1 MEYQKPKKLST
12 FTKPT
17 STIFMRLNQLSI
29 SNTRSKGF
37 FSNPKKGASWFALFW
52 QEKTT
57 FFLSQFS
64 ISIWGVTQLV
74 FIITFLF
81 SQQSFSQEIKTDS
94 VKRPKIGLV
103 LSGGGAKG
111 FAHIGVLKVLEE
123 AGIKIDYIG
132 GTSMGSV
139 IGGLYASGYNASQI
153 DSIFK
158 KTNFDDLIND
168 YIPRSSKNFYGKK
181 NDELYAIVLPFSN
194 FRVGIP
200 EALSKGMYNY
210 NLLSSLTR
218 NVRHVRDFNK
228 LPTPFLC
235 IGTNIETGE
244 EVLLNK
250 GNLVQAMMASAAF
263 PSLFTP
269 VEIDGNLL
277 VDGGVVN
284 NYPIKEVRNLGAD
297 IIIGVDVQDDL
308 MKRKNLKNAT
318 RILVQ
323 ITNLQS
329 IDKMKKKIKNTD
341 VYIKPDIRD
350 YGVISFDKGEEIIRK
365 GEEAAFAVYEKIK
378 TLVNEDNYYKKPKLK
393 IATDTLKIEK
403 INSDPLDNYTREYIR
418 GKLRFKPGSTIT
430 YDDLKTGIN
439 NLNAT
444 QNFSTISYCLQPNGE
459 KDDLDL
465 VLQENPTQTFLK
477 LGLHYDGLY
486 KSAVLLNL
494 THKKTFL
501 KNDVTS
507 LDIILG
513 DNFRYDFNYY
523 VENGF
528 NISFGF
534 RSRLNQFNR
543 NVTTSLSGLIP
554 ENQNLN
560 LINVDF
566 MDLSN
571 QAYFQTIFVQKFLM
585 GGGLEYKYLKI
596 NSPTLSNAENIIDK
610 SNYFSAFA
618 YLKYDSF
625 DDKYYPSSGLYFSTD
640 LQTYLASS
648 DYTNKFKPF
657 SIAKA
662 ELSFV
667 RTIFN
672 KATVKIGADAGF
684 NIGSDSVPF
693 FDFILG
699 GYGYNKINNFNYF
712 YGYDFLSIAG
722 NSFIKTDITLD
733 YEILKKNHIN
743 FSANFANLGDDI
755 FSTVDWVSMPKYTG
769 YALGY
774 GLETIIG
781 PIEIKQ
787 SWSPQMSKSF
797 TWFSIGFMF

>member
-1 MEYQKPKKLST
+1 
-12 FTKPT
+12 
-17 STIFMRLNQLSI
+17 MRLIQLSI
-29 SNTRSKGF
+29 SNTQSKQF
-37 FSNPKKGASWFALFW
+37 FSTSKKGASKVALFL
-52 QEKTT
+52 QEKIS
-57 FFLSQFS
+57 FCHSQFS
-64 ISIWGVTQLV
+64 ISIWGVTAVFLTLLV
-74 FIITFLF
+74 FSSQKTF
-81 SQQSFSQEIKTDS
+81 SQDKKQDS
-94 VKRPKIGLV
+94 IKRPKIGLV

-139 IGGLYASGYNASQI
+139 IGGLYASGYNATQI

-308 MKRKNLKNAT
+308 MNRKNLKNAT

-329 IDKMKKKIKNTD
+329 IDKMKNKIKDTD
-341 VYIKPDIRD
+341 IYIKPDIRD

-378 TLVNEDNYYKKPKLK
+378 SLSSEETFYKKPKLK
-393 IATDTLKIEK
+393 VSSDTLEIKK
-403 INSDPLDNYTREYIR
+403 INSEKLDNYTKEYIN
-418 GKLRFKPGSTIT
+418 GKLRFKPESTIT

-439 NLNAT
+439 NINAT
-444 QNFSTISYCLQPNGE
+444 QNFSTISYCLQPDGNA
-459 KDDLDL
+459 DDLDL
-465 VLQENPTQTFLK
+465 VLKENPTQTFLK

-486 KSAVLLNL
+486 KSGILLNL

-513 DNFRYDFNYY
+513 DNFRYDLNYY

-543 NVTTSLSGLIP
+543 NVTTSIS
-554 ENQNLN
+554 NLTGANPNVN

-566 MDLSN
+566 LDLTN

-585 GGGLEYKYLKI
+585 GGGAEYKYLKI
-596 NSPTLSNAENIIDK
+596 NSPTLSNTENIIDK
-610 SNYFSAFA
+610 SSYLSFFG

-625 DDKYYPSSGLYFSTD
+625 DNKNYPHSGLYFSTD

-648 DYTNKFKPF
+648 DYTKKFKPF

-662 ELSFV
+662 EIAFAKTV
-667 RTIFN
+667 FR
-672 KATVKIGADAGF
+672 KATIKIGADAGF

-733 YEILKKNHIN
+733 YEIFKKNHVN

-755 FSTVDWVSMPKYTG
+755 FTTVDWVSMPKYSG
-769 YALGY
+769 YAVGY

-781 PIEIKQ
+781 PIEVKQ
-787 SWSPQMSKSF
+787 SWSPELSKSF
-797 TWFSIGFMF
+797 TWFSIGFSF

>member
-1 MEYQKPKKLST
+1 
-12 FTKPT
+12 
-17 STIFMRLNQLSI
+17 MRPLQLSI
-29 SNTRSKGF
+29 SKTRSKRF
-37 FSNPKKGASWFALFW
+37 FSTSKKRASKAAFLLK
-52 QEKTT
+52 EKIA
-57 FFLSQFS
+57 FCLSQFS
-64 ISIWGVTQLV
+64 ISIWGLQLA
-74 FIITFLF
+74 FLAIILF
-81 SQQSFSQEIKTDS
+81 NSQQVFSQEQKQDS

-132 GTSMGSV
+132 GTSMGSI

-158 KTNFDDLIND
+158 KTNFDELIND

-269 VEIDGNLL
+269 VEIDGKLL

-308 MKRKNLKNAT
+308 LNRKSLKNAT

-329 IDKMKKKIKNTD
+329 IDKMKKKIKDTD

-378 TLVNEDNYYKKPKLK
+378 TLTDETTFYKKPKLK
-393 IATDTLKIEK
+393 IASDTIQINK
-403 INSDPLDNYTREYIR
+403 INSEKLDNYTREYIR

-430 YDDLKTGIN
+430 YDDLKAGMN
-439 NLNAT
+439 NLDAT
-444 QNFSTISYCLQPNGE
+444 QNFSAISYCLQPSENQ
-459 KDDLDL
+459 DDLDL
-465 VLQENPTQTFLK
+465 VLRENPTQTYLK

-486 KSAVLLNL
+486 KSGILLNL

-513 DNFRYDFNYY
+513 DNFRYDLNYY

-543 NVTTSLSGLIP
+543 NVTNSFSSLITESSGS
-554 ENQNLN
+554 

-566 MDLSN
+566 MDVTN

-596 NSPTLSNAENIIDK
+596 NSPTLSNTQNIIEK
-610 SNYFSAFA
+610 SNYFSVFG
-618 YLKYDSF
+618 YLKYDSLDSKSF
-625 DDKYYPSSGLYFSTD
+625 PHSGIYFSTD
-640 LQTYLASS
+640 VQTYLASS
-648 DYTNKFKPF
+648 DYTKKFKPF
-657 SIAKA
+657 STAKA
-662 ELSFV
+662 EIAFV
-667 RTIFN
+667 DRLFR
-672 KATVKIGADAGF
+672 KATFKIEADAGF

-693 FDFILG
+693 FDYILG

-722 NSFIKTDITLD
+722 NSYIKSALTLD
-733 YEILKKNHIN
+733 YEIFKKNHVNI
-743 FSANFANLGDDI
+743 SANYANLGDDI
-755 FSTVDWVSMPKYTG
+755 FTTVDWISMPKYSG
-769 YALGY
+769 YAVGY

-781 PIEIKQ
+781 PIEIKH
-787 SWSPQMSKSF
+787 SWSPEMTKSF
-797 TWFSIGFMF
+797 TWFSIGFLF

>member
-1 MEYQKPKKLST
+1 M
-12 FTKPT
+12 
-17 STIFMRLNQLSI
+17 
-29 SNTRSKGF
+29 
-37 FSNPKKGASWFALFW
+37 A
-52 QEKTT
+52 
-57 FFLSQFS
+57 
-64 ISIWGVTQLV
+64 
-74 FIITFLF
+74 FLF
-81 SQQSFSQEIKTDS
+81 SQEAFSQEIKKDS

-158 KTNFDDLIND
+158 QTNFDELIND

-194 FRVGIP
+194 FRIGIP

-218 NVRHVRDFNK
+218 NVRHIRDFNK

-284 NYPIKEVRNLGAD
+284 NYPIQEVRNLGAD

-308 MKRKNLKNAT
+308 LKRKNLKNAT

-329 IDKMKKKIKNTD
+329 IEKMKNKRKDTD

-350 YGVISFDKGEEIIRK
+350 FGVISFDRGEEIIRK
-365 GEEAAFAVYEKIK
+365 GEEASFAVYEKLK
-378 TLVNEDNYYKKPKLK
+378 TLTDENNFYKKPKLK
-393 IATDTLKIEK
+393 LASDTLHIQD
-403 INSDPLDNYTREYIR
+403 INTDKLENYTKEYIR

-430 YDDLKTGIN
+430 YDGLKAGIN

-444 QNFSTISYCLQPNGE
+444 QNFSTISYCLQPDGD

-465 VLQENPTQTFLK
+465 VLRENPTQTYLK

-543 NVTTSLSGLIP
+543 NVTTSLSGVLK
-554 ENQNLN
+554 ENPNVN

-566 MDLSN
+566 MDITN

-596 NSPTLSNAENIIDK
+596 NSPTLANEDNIIEK

-618 YLKYDSF
+618 YLKYDSL
-625 DDKYYPSSGLYFSTD
+625 DEKYYPNSGLYFSTD
-640 LQTYLASS
+640 LQTYMASS
-648 DYTNKFKPF
+648 DYTKQFKPF

-662 ELSFV
+662 EISIV
-667 RTIFN
+667 RPLFR
-672 KATVKIGADAGF
+672 KATIKFGTDAGF

-693 FDFILG
+693 FDFIFG

-722 NSFIKTDITLD
+722 NSYIKTDINID
-733 YEILKKNHIN
+733 YEIFKKNHIN
-743 FSANFANLGDDI
+743 VSANFANLGDDI
-755 FSTVDWVSMPKYTG
+755 FSSVDWISMPKYTG
-769 YALGY
+769 YAVGY

-781 PIEIKQ
+781 PIEVKQ
-787 SWSPQMSKSF
+787 SWSPEMSKSF
-797 TWFSIGFMF
+797 TWFSIGFQF

>member
-1 MEYQKPKKLST
+1 
-12 FTKPT
+12 
-17 STIFMRLNQLSI
+17 MRQIQLSI

-37 FSNPKKGASWFALFW
+37 SSVPTIIGSFWSIIVFLTLLFN
-52 QEKTT
+52 
-57 FFLSQFS
+57 SQN
-64 ISIWGVTQLV
+64 
-74 FIITFLF
+74 
-81 SQQSFSQEIKTDS
+81 SFSQEQKQDS

-132 GTSMGSV
+132 GTSMGAV
-139 IGGLYASGYNASQI
+139 IGGLYASGYNGSQI

-158 KTNFDDLIND
+158 QTNFDELIND

-235 IGTNIETGE
+235 IATNIETGE

-250 GNLVQAMMASAAF
+250 GNLVQAMMASSAF

-308 MKRKNLKNAT
+308 LKRKNLKNAT

-329 IDKMKKKIKNTD
+329 IDKMKSKIKDTD
-341 VYIKPDIRD
+341 IYVKPDIRD
-350 YGVISFDKGEEIIRK
+350 FGVISFDKGEEIIRK
-365 GEEAAFAVYEKIK
+365 GEEATFAVYEKIK
-378 TLVNEDNYYKKPKLK
+378 SLVTEDNFYKKPKLK
-393 IATDTLKIEK
+393 VATDTIEIEK
-403 INSDPLDNYTREYIR
+403 INSDKLDNYTKEYIN

-430 YDDLKTGIN
+430 YEDLKTGIN

-444 QNFSTISYCLQPNGE
+444 QNFSTISYCLQPNG
-459 KDDLDL
+459 KQDDLDL
-465 VLQENPTQTFLK
+465 VLKENPTQTYLK

-486 KSAVLLNL
+486 KSGILLNL

-513 DNFRYDFNYY
+513 DNFRYDLNYY

-543 NVTTSLSGLIP
+543 NISDAIS
-554 ENQNLN
+554 ENISSVPSQDPNIN

-566 MDLSN
+566 MDISN

-585 GGGLEYKYLKI
+585 GGGIDYEYLKI
-596 NSPTLSNAENIIDK
+596 KSPTLANIDPVIDK
-610 SNYFSAFA
+610 SDYLSLFG
-618 YLKYDSF
+618 YLKYDSYDSKNF
-625 DDKYYPSSGLYFSTD
+625 PNSGVFFSSDIKS
-640 LQTYLASS
+640 YLTSS
-648 DYTNKFKPF
+648 DYTNTFEPF
-657 SIAKA
+657 TTMKA
-662 ELSFV
+662 EIGFV
-667 RTIFN
+667 KTFFK
-672 KATVKIGADAGF
+672 KATFKFESQAGATIGNKSINFF
-684 NIGSDSVPF
+684 NYV
-693 FDFILG
+693 LG
-699 GYGYNKINNFNYF
+699 GYGYNKINNFDYF

-722 NSFIKTDITLD
+722 NSYIKSGVVLD
-733 YEILKKNHIN
+733 YEILRKNHVN
-743 FSANFANLGDDI
+743 FSANYANLGNDI
-755 FSTVDWVSMPKYTG
+755 FSTVDWIQMPKYSG
-769 YALGY
+769 YAVGY

-781 PIEIKQ
+781 PIEVKY
-787 SWSPQMSKSF
+787 SWSPENPKGY
-797 TWFSIGFMF
+797 TWFSIGFLF

>member
-1 MEYQKPKKLST
+1 
-12 FTKPT
+12 
-17 STIFMRLNQLSI
+17 MRSFQLYI
-29 SNTRSKGF
+29 SKIWF
-37 FSNPKKGASWFALFW
+37 KGASTCA
-52 QEKTT
+52 
-57 FFLSQFS
+57 FS
-64 ISIWGVTQLV
+64 FVLLL
-74 FIITFLF
+74 TFLF
-81 SQQSFSQEIKTDS
+81 SSRSFSQETKKDS
-94 VKRPKIGLV
+94 IKRPKIGLV

-158 KTNFDDLIND
+158 QTNFDELIND

-250 GNLVQAMMASAAF
+250 GNLVQAMMASSAF

-284 NYPIKEVRNLGAD
+284 NYPIQEVRNLGAD

-308 MKRKNLKNAT
+308 LKRKNLKNAT

-329 IDKMKKKIKNTD
+329 IEKMKNKIKDTD
-341 VYIKPDIRD
+341 VYIRPDIRD
-350 YGVISFDKGEEIIRK
+350 FGVISFDRGEEIIRK

-378 TLVNEDNYYKKPKLK
+378 TLSDENHFYKKPKLK
-393 IATDTLKIEK
+393 VETDTLHIQD
-403 INSDPLDNYTREYIR
+403 INTDKLDNYTKEYIR

-430 YDDLKTGIN
+430 YDGLKAGIN

-444 QNFSTISYCLQPNGE
+444 QNFSTISYCLQPDGD

-465 VLQENPTQTFLK
+465 VLRENPTQTYLK

-543 NVTTSLSGLIP
+543 NVTTSLSGVLK
-554 ENQNLN
+554 ENPNVN

-566 MDLSN
+566 MDITN

-596 NSPTLSNAENIIDK
+596 NSPTLTNEDNIIEK
-610 SNYFSAFA
+610 SNYVSAFA
-618 YLKYDSF
+618 YLKYDSL
-625 DDKYYPSSGLYFSTD
+625 DEKYYPSSGLYFSTD
-640 LQTYLASS
+640 LQTYMASS
-648 DYTNKFKPF
+648 DYTRQFKPF

-662 ELSFV
+662 EISVV
-667 RTIFN
+667 RPLFR
-672 KATVKIGADAGF
+672 KATIKFGADAGF

-693 FDFILG
+693 FDFIFG

-722 NSFIKTDITLD
+722 NSYIKTDINID
-733 YEILKKNHIN
+733 YEIFKKNHIN
-743 FSANFANLGDDI
+743 VSANFANLGDDI
-755 FSTVDWVSMPKYTG
+755 FSSVDWVSMPKYTG
-769 YALGY
+769 YAIGY

-781 PIEIKQ
+781 PIEVKQ
-787 SWSPQMSKSF
+787 SWSPEMSKSF
-797 TWFSIGFMF
+797 TWFSIGFQF

>member
-1 MEYQKPKKLST
+1 
-12 FTKPT
+12 
-17 STIFMRLNQLSI
+17 MRSFQLYI
-29 SNTRSKGF
+29 SKNWFKGVSSRA
-37 FSNPKKGASWFALFW
+37 FSFVVL
-52 QEKTT
+52 
-57 FFLSQFS
+57 L
-64 ISIWGVTQLV
+64 L
-74 FIITFLF
+74 FLF
-81 SQQSFSQEIKTDS
+81 SQEAFSQEIKKDS

-158 KTNFDDLIND
+158 KTNFDELIND

-181 NDELYAIVLPFSN
+181 NDELYAVVLPFSN
-194 FRVGIP
+194 FRIGIP

-284 NYPIKEVRNLGAD
+284 NYPIQEVRNLGAD

-308 MKRKNLKNAT
+308 LKRKNLKNAT

-329 IDKMKKKIKNTD
+329 IEKMKSKVKDTD

-350 YGVISFDKGEEIIRK
+350 FGVISFDRGEEIIRK
-365 GEEAAFAVYEKIK
+365 GEEAAFAVYEKLK
-378 TLVNEDNYYKKPKLK
+378 TLTDENNFYKKPKLK
-393 IATDTLKIEK
+393 VETDTLHIQD
-403 INSDPLDNYTREYIR
+403 INTDKLENYTKEYIR

-430 YDDLKTGIN
+430 YDGLKAGIN

-444 QNFSTISYCLQPNGE
+444 QNFSTISYCLQPNGD
-459 KDDLDL
+459 KDNLDL
-465 VLQENPTQTFLK
+465 VLKENPTQTYLK

-543 NVTTSLSGLIP
+543 NVTTSLSGVLKETP
-554 ENQNLN
+554 NVN

-566 MDLSN
+566 MDISN

-596 NSPTLSNAENIIDK
+596 NSPTLANEDNIIEK

-618 YLKYDSF
+618 YLKYDSL
-625 DDKYYPSSGLYFSTD
+625 DEKYYPSSGLYFSTD
-640 LQTYLASS
+640 VQTYMASS
-648 DYTNKFKPF
+648 DYTKQFKPF

-662 ELSFV
+662 EVSIV
-667 RTIFN
+667 RPLFR
-672 KATVKIGADAGF
+672 KATIKFGADAGF

-722 NSFIKTDITLD
+722 NSYIKSDINID
-733 YEILKKNHIN
+733 YEIFKKNHIN
-743 FSANFANLGDDI
+743 VSANFANLGDDI
-755 FSTVDWVSMPKYTG
+755 FSSVDWVSMPKYTG
-769 YALGY
+769 YAIGY

-781 PIEIKQ
+781 PIEVKQ
-787 SWSPQMSKSF
+787 SWSPEMSKSF
-797 TWFSIGFMF
+797 TWFSIGFQF

>member
-1 MEYQKPKKLST
+1 MTLV
-12 FTKPT
+12 
-17 STIFMRLNQLSI
+17 
-29 SNTRSKGF
+29 F
-37 FSNPKKGASWFALFW
+37 FAFLLLTP
-52 QEKTT
+52 EKT
-57 FFLSQFS
+57 
-64 ISIWGVTQLV
+64 
-74 FIITFLF
+74 
-81 SQQSFSQEIKTDS
+81 FSQEIKKDS

-158 KTNFDDLIND
+158 KTNFDELIND

-181 NDELYAIVLPFSN
+181 NDELYAIVLPFSK

-329 IDKMKKKIKNTD
+329 IDKMKSKIKDTD

-378 TLVNEDNYYKKPKLK
+378 SLVNEDNFYKKPKLK
-393 IATDTLKIEK
+393 VVSDTLEIEK
-403 INSDPLDNYTREYIR
+403 INTAQLDNYTKEYIR

-444 QNFSTISYCLQPNGE
+444 QNFSTISYCLEPDGQ

-465 VLQENPTQTFLK
+465 VLKENPTQTFLK

-513 DNFRYDFNYY
+513 DNFRYDLNYY

-543 NVTTSLSGLIP
+543 NVTNSLGGLLS

-566 MDLSN
+566 MDLNN

-596 NSPTLSNAENIIDK
+596 NSPTLSNTENIIDK

-640 LQTYLASS
+640 LQTYMASS

-662 ELSFV
+662 EIALVKTFF
-667 RTIFN
+667 R
-672 KATVKIGADAGF
+672 KATIKIGADAGF

-722 NSFIKTDITLD
+722 NSFIKSDITID

-743 FSANFANLGDDI
+743 ISANFANLGDDI
-755 FSTVDWVSMPKYTG
+755 FSSVDWVSMPKYSG

-787 SWSPQMSKSF
+787 SWSPELSKSF

>member
-1 MEYQKPKKLST
+1 
-12 FTKPT
+12 
-17 STIFMRLNQLSI
+17 MRPLQLSI
-29 SNTRSKGF
+29 SKTRSKRF
-37 FSNPKKGASWFALFW
+37 FSTSKKRASKIAFLLK
-52 QEKTT
+52 EKIA
-57 FFLSQFS
+57 FCLSKSS
-64 ISIWGVTQLV
+64 ISIWGLQLA
-74 FIITFLF
+74 FLAIIFF
-81 SQQSFSQEIKTDS
+81 NSQQAFSQEQKQDS

-132 GTSMGSV
+132 GTSMGSI

-158 KTNFDDLIND
+158 KTNFDELIND

-269 VEIDGNLL
+269 VEIDGKLL

-308 MKRKNLKNAT
+308 LNRKSLKNAT

-329 IDKMKKKIKNTD
+329 IDKMKKKIKDTD

-378 TLVNEDNYYKKPKLK
+378 TLTDETTFYKKPKLK
-393 IATDTLKIEK
+393 IASDTIQINK
-403 INSDPLDNYTREYIR
+403 INSEKLDNYTREYIR

-430 YDDLKTGIN
+430 YDDLKAGMN
-439 NLNAT
+439 NLDAT
-444 QNFSTISYCLQPNGE
+444 QNFSAISYCLQPAEN

-465 VLQENPTQTFLK
+465 VLRENPTQTYLK

-486 KSAVLLNL
+486 KSAILLNL

-513 DNFRYDFNYY
+513 DNFRYDLNYY

-543 NVTTSLSGLIP
+543 NVTNSFSSLITESSGS
-554 ENQNLN
+554 

-566 MDLSN
+566 MDVTN

-596 NSPTLSNAENIIDK
+596 NSPTLSNAQNIIEK
-610 SNYFSAFA
+610 SNYFSVFG
-618 YLKYDSF
+618 YLKYDSLDSKSF
-625 DDKYYPSSGLYFSTD
+625 PHSGVYFSTEV
-640 LQTYLASS
+640 QTYLASS
-648 DYTNKFKPF
+648 DYTKQFKPF
-657 SIAKA
+657 STAKA
-662 ELSFV
+662 EIAFV
-667 RTIFN
+667 DRLFR
-672 KATVKIGADAGF
+672 KATFKIEADAGF

-693 FDFILG
+693 FDYILG

-722 NSFIKTDITLD
+722 NSYIKSALTLD
-733 YEILKKNHIN
+733 YEIFKKNHVNI
-743 FSANFANLGDDI
+743 SANYANLGDDI
-755 FSTVDWVSMPKYTG
+755 FTTVDWISMPKYSG
-769 YALGY
+769 YAVGY

-781 PIEIKQ
+781 PIEIKH
-787 SWSPQMSKSF
+787 SWSPEMTKSF
-797 TWFSIGFMF
+797 TWFSIGFLF

>member
-1 MEYQKPKKLST
+1 M
-12 FTKPT
+12 
-17 STIFMRLNQLSI
+17 
-29 SNTRSKGF
+29 
-37 FSNPKKGASWFALFW
+37 AFW
-52 QEKTT
+52 QEITCLFK
-57 FFLSQFS
+57 FRLSVLKIAFLL
-64 ISIWGVTQLV
+64 LV
-74 FIITFLF
+74 LFAPFQKAF
-81 SQQSFSQEIKTDS
+81 SQDTKKDS
-94 VKRPKIGLV
+94 IKRPKIGLV

-132 GTSMGSV
+132 GTSMGSI
-139 IGGLYASGYNASQI
+139 IGGLYASGYNAAQI

-158 KTNFDDLIND
+158 KTDFDELIND

-235 IGTNIETGE
+235 MGTNIETGE
-244 EVLLNK
+244 EVLLDK

-269 VEIDGNLL
+269 VEIDGKLL

-308 MKRKNLKNAT
+308 LTRKGLKNAT

-329 IDKMKKKIKNTD
+329 IEKMKRKVKNTD
-341 VYIKPDIRD
+341 IYIKPDIRG

-365 GEEAAFAVYEKIK
+365 GEEATFAVYEKIK
-378 TLVNEDNYYKKPKLK
+378 LLADSTNFYKKPKLK
-393 IATDTLKIEK
+393 VSTDTLHINK
-403 INSDPLDNYTREYIR
+403 INSDRLDNYTREYIR

-430 YDDLKTGIN
+430 YDDLKTGMN
-439 NLNAT
+439 NLDAT
-444 QNFSTISYCLQPNGE
+444 QNFSAISYCLQPNVNG
-459 KDDLDL
+459 KDDDLDL
-465 VLQENPTQTFLK
+465 VLQENPTQTYLK

-486 KSAVLLNL
+486 KSGVLLNL

-507 LDIILG
+507 VDIILG

-534 RSRLNQFNR
+534 RSKLSKFNR
-543 NVTTSLSGLIP
+543 NITTSFSDLSPINPIG
-554 ENQNLN
+554 N

-566 MDLSN
+566 LDLTN

-585 GGGLEYKYLKI
+585 GGGVEYKHLKI
-596 NSPTLSNAENIIDK
+596 NSPTLNNEDNLLEK
-610 SNYFSAFA
+610 SNYFSLFG
-618 YLKYDSF
+618 YLKYDSM
-625 DDKYYPSSGLYFSTD
+625 DDKYFPSSGLYFSSEV
-640 LQTYLASS
+640 QTYLASS
-648 DYTNKFKPF
+648 DYTKSFKPF
-657 SIAKA
+657 STAKA
-662 ELSFV
+662 EVAFASTLFS
-667 RTIFN
+667 
-672 KATVKIGADAGF
+672 KATIKLESEAGF

-693 FDFILG
+693 FDYILG

-722 NSFIKTDITLD
+722 NSYIKTGLTLD
-733 YEILKKNHIN
+733 YEILRKNHIN
-743 FSANFANLGDDI
+743 FSANYANLGDDI
-755 FSTVDWVSMPKYTG
+755 FSTVDWISMPKYSG
-769 YALGY
+769 YAVGY

-781 PIEIKQ
+781 PIEIKH
-787 SWSPQMSKSF
+787 SWSPETSKNY
-797 TWFSIGFMF
+797 TWFSVGFLF

>member
-1 MEYQKPKKLST
+1 
-12 FTKPT
+12 
-17 STIFMRLNQLSI
+17 MRPLQLSI
-29 SNTRSKGF
+29 SKTRSKRF
-37 FSNPKKGASWFALFW
+37 FSTSKKRASKVAFLLK
-52 QEKTT
+52 EKTA
-57 FFLSQFS
+57 FCLSQLS
-64 ISIWGVTQLV
+64 IPIWGLQLA
-74 FIITFLF
+74 FLAIILF
-81 SQQSFSQEIKTDS
+81 NSQQVFSQEQKQDS

-132 GTSMGSV
+132 GTSMGSI

-158 KTNFDDLIND
+158 KTNFDELIND

-269 VEIDGNLL
+269 VEIDGKLL

-308 MKRKNLKNAT
+308 LNRKSLKNAT

-329 IDKMKKKIKNTD
+329 IDKMKKKIKDTD

-378 TLVNEDNYYKKPKLK
+378 TLTDETTFYKKPKLK
-393 IATDTLKIEK
+393 IASDTIQINK
-403 INSDPLDNYTREYIR
+403 INSEKLDNYTREYIR

-430 YDDLKTGIN
+430 YDDLKAGMN
-439 NLNAT
+439 NLDAT
-444 QNFSTISYCLQPNGE
+444 QNFSAISYCLQPAEN

-465 VLQENPTQTFLK
+465 VLRENPTQTYLK

-486 KSAVLLNL
+486 KSAILLNL

-513 DNFRYDFNYY
+513 DNFRYDLNYY

-543 NVTTSLSGLIP
+543 NVTNSFSSLITESSGS
-554 ENQNLN
+554 

-566 MDLSN
+566 MDVTN

-596 NSPTLSNAENIIDK
+596 NSPTLSNAQNIIEK
-610 SNYFSAFA
+610 SNYFSVFG
-618 YLKYDSF
+618 YLKYDSLDSKSF
-625 DDKYYPSSGLYFSTD
+625 PHSGVYFSTEV
-640 LQTYLASS
+640 QTYLASS
-648 DYTNKFKPF
+648 DYTKQFKPF
-657 SIAKA
+657 STAKA
-662 ELSFV
+662 EIAFV
-667 RTIFN
+667 DRLFR
-672 KATVKIGADAGF
+672 KATFKIEADAGF

-693 FDFILG
+693 FDYILG

-722 NSFIKTDITLD
+722 NSYIKSALTLD
-733 YEILKKNHIN
+733 YEIFKKNHVNI
-743 FSANFANLGDDI
+743 SANYANLGDDI
-755 FSTVDWVSMPKYTG
+755 FTTVDWISMPKYSG
-769 YALGY
+769 YAVGY

-781 PIEIKQ
+781 PIEIKH
-787 SWSPQMSKSF
+787 SWSPEMTKSF
-797 TWFSIGFMF
+797 TWFSIGFLF

>member
-1 MEYQKPKKLST
+1 
-12 FTKPT
+12 
-17 STIFMRLNQLSI
+17 MRPNQLSI

-37 FSNPKKGASWFALFW
+37 FSITKKGASWVALFW
-52 QEKTT
+52 QEKIT
-57 FFLSQFS
+57 FCLSQFS
-64 ISIWGVTQLV
+64 ITIWGVASV
-74 FIITFLF
+74 LF
-81 SQQSFSQEIKTDS
+81 TLLLLHPEQSFSQDKKQDS
-94 VKRPKIGLV
+94 IKRPKIGLV

-158 KTNFDDLIND
+158 KTNFDELIND

-181 NDELYAIVLPFSN
+181 NDELYAISLPFSN
-194 FRVGIP
+194 FRIGIP

-210 NLLSSLTR
+210 NLLSGLTR

-308 MKRKNLKNAT
+308 LNRKNLKNAT

-329 IDKMKKKIKNTD
+329 IEKMKNKIKDTD

-378 TLVNEDNYYKKPKLK
+378 SLSNEETFYKKPKLK
-393 IATDTLKIEK
+393 IATDTIEIKK
-403 INSDPLDNYTREYIR
+403 INSENLDNFTKEYIN

-444 QNFSTISYCLQPNGE
+444 QNFSTISYCLQPDA
-459 KDDLDL
+459 KQDDLDL
-465 VLQENPTQTFLK
+465 VLKENPTQTYLK

-486 KSAVLLNL
+486 KSGILLNL

-513 DNFRYDFNYY
+513 DNFRYDLNYY

-543 NVTTSLSGLIP
+543 NVTTSIS
-554 ENQNLN
+554 NLVTATPNVN

-566 MDLSN
+566 TDLTN

-596 NSPTLSNAENIIDK
+596 NSPTLSNEENIIDK
-610 SNYFSAFA
+610 SSYLSLFG

-625 DDKYYPSSGLYFSTD
+625 DDKNFPHSGLYFSTD
-640 LQTYLASS
+640 IQSFLASS
-648 DYTNKFKPF
+648 DYTGKFKPF
-657 SIAKA
+657 SLAKA
-662 ELSFV
+662 EV
-667 RTIFN
+667 AVVKTIFK
-672 KATVKIGADAGF
+672 KATIKIGADAGVNF
-684 NIGSDSVPF
+684 GNDSVPF
-693 FDFILG
+693 FDYILG

-722 NSFIKTDITLD
+722 NSFIKTAITFD
-733 YEILKKNHIN
+733 YEIFKKNHVN
-743 FSANFANLGDDI
+743 LSANYANLGDDI
-755 FSTVDWVSMPKYTG
+755 FKTVDWISMPKYSG
-769 YALGY
+769 YAVGY

-781 PIEIKQ
+781 PIEIKH
-787 SWSPQMSKSF
+787 SWSPEMSKSF
-797 TWFSIGFMF
+797 TWFSIGFLF

>member
-1 MEYQKPKKLST
+1 
-12 FTKPT
+12 
-17 STIFMRLNQLSI
+17 MRQNQMSILNIQ
-29 SNTRSKGF
+29 SKRHF
-37 FSNPKKGASWFALFW
+37 PN
-52 QEKTT
+52 
-57 FFLSQFS
+57 
-64 ISIWGVTQLV
+64 SIWKAMSMMFLLLV
-74 FIITFLF
+74 FV
-81 SQQSFSQEIKTDS
+81 SQNSFSQEIKKDS
-94 VKRPKIGLV
+94 IKRPKIGLV

-158 KTNFDDLIND
+158 KTNFDELIND

-218 NVRHVRDFNK
+218 NVRHIRDFNK

-284 NYPIKEVRNLGAD
+284 NYPIEEVRKLGAD

-329 IDKMKKKIKNTD
+329 IDKMKNKIKNTD

-350 YGVISFDKGEEIIRK
+350 FGVISFDRGEEIIRK

-378 TLVNEDNYYKKPKLK
+378 ALTDETTFYKKPKLK
-393 IATDTLKIEK
+393 VATDTIQIQK
-403 INSDPLDNYTREYIR
+403 INTDQLDNYTKEYIR

-430 YDDLKTGIN
+430 YNGLKTGIN

-444 QNFSTISYCLQPNGE
+444 QNFSTISYCLQPDGE

-465 VLQENPTQTFLK
+465 VLKENPTQTFLK

-486 KSAVLLNL
+486 KSGILLNL

-543 NVTTSLSGLIP
+543 NVTTSLSNLVT
-554 ENQNLN
+554 QNPNVN

-566 MDLSN
+566 MDVNN

-596 NSPTLSNAENIIDK
+596 NSPTLANEDNIIDK

-648 DYTNKFKPF
+648 DYTKTFKPF

-662 ELSFV
+662 EVSFV
-667 RTIFN
+667 NTLFN
-672 KATVKIGADAGF
+672 RATFKIDADAGF
-684 NIGSDSVPF
+684 TFGNSSVPF

-699 GYGYNKINNFNYF
+699 GYGYSKINNFNYF

-722 NSFIKTDITLD
+722 NSYIKTGITLD
-733 YEILKKNHIN
+733 YEILRKNHIN
-743 FSANFANLGDDI
+743 LSANFANLGNNI
-755 FSTVDWVSMPKYTG
+755 FSDVDWISMPKYTG
-769 YALGY
+769 YAVGY

-787 SWSPQMSKSF
+787 SWSPEMSRSF
-797 TWFSIGFMF
+797 TWFSIGFLF

>member
-1 MEYQKPKKLST
+1 
-12 FTKPT
+12 
-17 STIFMRLNQLSI
+17 MRLIQLFI
-29 SNTRSKGF
+29 TNTQSKRF
-37 FSNPKKGASWFALFW
+37 FSTPIKGASKVALFL
-52 QEKTT
+52 QEKILFSHST
-57 FFLSQFS
+57 FS
-64 ISIWGVTQLV
+64 ISIWGVTAV
-74 FIITFLF
+74 FSALLLF
-81 SQQSFSQEIKTDS
+81 STQNTFSQDKKQDS
-94 VKRPKIGLV
+94 IKRPKIGLV

-158 KTNFDDLIND
+158 KTNFDELIND

-194 FRVGIP
+194 FKVGIP

-308 MKRKNLKNAT
+308 MNRKNLKNAT

-329 IDKMKKKIKNTD
+329 IDKMKSKIKDTD
-341 VYIKPDIRD
+341 IYIKPDIRD

-378 TLVNEDNYYKKPKLK
+378 SLVNEDNFYKKPKLK
-393 IATDTLKIEK
+393 LSSDTLEINK
-403 INSDPLDNYTREYIR
+403 INSDKLDNYTKEYIN

-430 YDDLKTGIN
+430 YDDLKAGIN
-439 NLNAT
+439 NINAT
-444 QNFSTISYCLQPNGE
+444 QNFSTISYCLQPDGNN
-459 KDDLDL
+459 DDLDL
-465 VLQENPTQTFLK
+465 VLKENPTQTFLK

-486 KSAVLLNL
+486 KSGILLNL

-501 KNDVTS
+501 KNDITS

-513 DNFRYDFNYY
+513 DNFRYDLNYY

-543 NVTTSLSGLIP
+543 NVTTSIS
-554 ENQNLN
+554 NLTGANPNVN

-566 MDLSN
+566 LDLTN

-585 GGGLEYKYLKI
+585 GGGVEYKYLKI

-610 SNYFSAFA
+610 SNYFSVFG

-625 DDKYYPSSGLYFSTD
+625 DKKTFPHSGLYFSTD

-648 DYTNKFKPF
+648 DYTKNFKPF

-662 ELSFV
+662 EIAFA
-667 RTIFN
+667 RTLFRR
-672 KATVKIGADAGF
+672 ATIKIGADAGF

-733 YEILKKNHIN
+733 YEIFKKNHVN
-743 FSANFANLGDDI
+743 LSANFANLGDDI
-755 FSTVDWVSMPKYTG
+755 FTTVDWVSMPKYSG
-769 YALGY
+769 YAVGY

-781 PIEIKQ
+781 PIEVKQ
-787 SWSPQMSKSF
+787 SWSPELSKSF
-797 TWFSIGFMF
+797 TWFSIGFSF

>member
-1 MEYQKPKKLST
+1 M
-12 FTKPT
+12 
-17 STIFMRLNQLSI
+17 
-29 SNTRSKGF
+29 
-37 FSNPKKGASWFALFW
+37 A
-52 QEKTT
+52 
-57 FFLSQFS
+57 
-64 ISIWGVTQLV
+64 
-74 FIITFLF
+74 FLF
-81 SQQSFSQEIKTDS
+81 SQETFSQEIKKDS

-132 GTSMGSV
+132 GTSMGSI
-139 IGGLYASGYNASQI
+139 IGGLYASGYNATQI

-158 KTNFDDLIND
+158 KTNFDELIND
-168 YIPRSSKNFYGKK
+168 YIPRSSKNFYGKR

-194 FRVGIP
+194 LRVGIP

-218 NVRHVRDFNK
+218 NVRHVRDFNQ

-329 IDKMKKKIKNTD
+329 IDKMKNKIKNTD

-350 YGVISFDKGEEIIRK
+350 FGVISFDKGEEIIRK

-378 TLVNEDNYYKKPKLK
+378 ALVPETEFYKKPKLELVS
-393 IATDTLKIEK
+393 DTLQIKK
-403 INSDPLDNYTREYIR
+403 INTDMLDNYTKEYIR

-430 YDDLKTGIN
+430 YKDLKTGIN
-439 NLNAT
+439 NLDAT
-444 QNFSTISYCLQPNGE
+444 QNFSAISYCLQPNGNA
-459 KDDLDL
+459 DDLDL
-465 VLQENPTQTFLK
+465 VLKENPTQTYLK

-486 KSAVLLNL
+486 KSGILLNL

-543 NVTTSLSGLIP
+543 NVTTSLSNLITGNP
-554 ENQNLN
+554 GVS

-566 MDLSN
+566 MDINN

-596 NSPTLSNAENIIDK
+596 NSPTLANEENIIDK

-618 YLKYDSF
+618 YLKYDSL
-625 DDKYYPSSGLYFSTD
+625 DEKYYPSSGVYFSTD
-640 LQTYLASS
+640 LQTYLTSS
-648 DYTNKFKPF
+648 DYTNTFKPF
-657 SIAKA
+657 SMVKA

-667 RTIFN
+667 NKLFT
-672 KATVKIGADAGF
+672 KATFKIEADAGF
-684 NIGSDSVPF
+684 TFGNNSVRF
-693 FDFILG
+693 FDYILG
-699 GYGYNKINNFNYF
+699 GYGYSKINNFNYF

-722 NSFIKTDITLD
+722 NSFIKTGITLD

-743 FSANFANLGDDI
+743 LSANFANLGNDI
-755 FSTVDWVSMPKYTG
+755 FSGVDWISMPKYTG
-769 YALGY
+769 YAVGY

-787 SWSPQMSKSF
+787 SWSPEMSRGF
-797 TWFSIGFMF
+797 TWFSIGFLF

>member
-1 MEYQKPKKLST
+1 
-12 FTKPT
+12 
-17 STIFMRLNQLSI
+17 MRLIQLSI
-29 SNTRSKGF
+29 SKARSKRF
-37 FSNPKKGASWFALFW
+37 FSTSKKGSSKVALFL
-52 QEKTT
+52 QEKIA
-57 FFLSQFS
+57 FCLSPFS
-64 ISIWGVTQLV
+64 ISIWGVELA
-74 FIITFLF
+74 FLAILFFNSHEIF
-81 SQQSFSQEIKTDS
+81 SQQQKQDS

-132 GTSMGSV
+132 GTSMGSI

-158 KTNFDDLIND
+158 KTNFDELIND

-181 NDELYAIVLPFSN
+181 NDELYAIVLPFSK

-284 NYPIKEVRNLGAD
+284 NYPIKEVRDLGAD

-308 MKRKNLKNAT
+308 LNRKSLKNAT

-329 IDKMKKKIKNTD
+329 IDKMKDKIKDTD
-341 VYIKPDIRD
+341 VYVKPDIRD

-378 TLVNEDNYYKKPKLK
+378 TLSNETTYYKKPKLK
-393 IATDTLKIEK
+393 VSSDTLEINK
-403 INSDPLDNYTREYIR
+403 INSDRLDNYTREYIR

-430 YDDLKTGIN
+430 YDDLKAGMN
-439 NLNAT
+439 NLDAT
-444 QNFSTISYCLQPNGE
+444 QNFSAISYCLQPAENN

-465 VLQENPTQTFLK
+465 VLRENPTQTYLK

-486 KSAVLLNL
+486 KSAILLNL

-543 NVTTSLSGLIP
+543 NVTNSFSSLITESPGS
-554 ENQNLN
+554 

-566 MDLSN
+566 MDVTN

-596 NSPTLSNAENIIDK
+596 NSPTLSNADNIIER
-610 SNYFSAFA
+610 SNYFSVFG
-618 YLKYDSF
+618 YLKYDSLDNKSF
-625 DDKYYPSSGLYFSTD
+625 PHSGVYFSTEV
-640 LQTYLASS
+640 QTYLASS
-648 DYTNKFKPF
+648 DYTKQFKPF
-657 SIAKA
+657 STAKA
-662 ELSFV
+662 EIAFV
-667 RTIFN
+667 DRLFR
-672 KATVKIGADAGF
+672 KATFKIEADAGF

-693 FDFILG
+693 FDYILG

-722 NSFIKTDITLD
+722 NSYIKSGLTLD
-733 YEILKKNHIN
+733 YEIFKKNHVN
-743 FSANFANLGDDI
+743 VSANYANLGDDI
-755 FSTVDWVSMPKYTG
+755 FTTVDWISVPKYSG
-769 YALGY
+769 YAVGY

-781 PIEIKQ
+781 PIEIKH
-787 SWSPQMSKSF
+787 SWSPEQSKSF

>member
-1 MEYQKPKKLST
+1 
-12 FTKPT
+12 
-17 STIFMRLNQLSI
+17 MRQFQLSI

-37 FSNPKKGASWFALFW
+37 FSTSKKGASLVALFRK
-52 QEKTT
+52 EKIS
-57 FFLSQFS
+57 FCLSQFS
-64 ISIWGVTQLV
+64 ISIWGVTTLV
-74 FIITFLF
+74 FIMTFLF
-81 SQQSFSQEIKTDS
+81 SQNAISQETKKDS

-158 KTNFDDLIND
+158 KTNFDELIND

-218 NVRHVRDFNK
+218 NVRHIRDFNK

-235 IGTNIETGE
+235 IGTNIETGQ

-284 NYPIKEVRNLGAD
+284 NYPIQEVRNLGAD

-329 IDKMKKKIKNTD
+329 IDKMKNKVKDTD

-350 YGVISFDKGEEIIRK
+350 FGVISFDRGEEIIRK

-378 TLVNEDNYYKKPKLK
+378 TLIPQTEFYKKPKLK
-393 IATDTLKIEK
+393 IATDTIQIQK
-403 INSDPLDNYTREYIR
+403 INTEQLDNYTKEYIR

-430 YDDLKTGIN
+430 YDNLKAGIN

-444 QNFSTISYCLQPNGE
+444 QNFSTISYCLQPDGD

-465 VLQENPTQTFLK
+465 VLKENPTQTYLK

-486 KSAVLLNL
+486 KSGILLNL

-513 DNFRYDFNYY
+513 DNFRYDLNYY

-543 NVTTSLSGLIP
+543 NVTTSLSNLVS
-554 ENQNLN
+554 ENPNVS

-566 MDLSN
+566 MDINN

-596 NSPTLSNAENIIDK
+596 NSPTLSNEENIIDK

-618 YLKYDSF
+618 YLKYDSL
-625 DDKYYPSSGLYFSTD
+625 DDKYYPGSGLYFSTD

-648 DYTNKFKPF
+648 DYTHNFKPF

-662 ELSFV
+662 EVSFV
-667 RTIFN
+667 NTLFK
-672 KATVKIGADAGF
+672 KATFKIDADAGF
-684 NIGSDSVPF
+684 TFGNSSVPF

-699 GYGYNKINNFNYF
+699 GYGYSKINNFNYF

-722 NSFIKTDITLD
+722 NSYIKTGITLD
-733 YEILKKNHIN
+733 YEILRKNHIN

-769 YALGY
+769 YAVGY

-787 SWSPQMSKSF
+787 SWSPEMSKSF
-797 TWFSIGFMF
+797 TWFSIGFLF

>member
-1 MEYQKPKKLST
+1 
-12 FTKPT
+12 
-17 STIFMRLNQLSI
+17 
-29 SNTRSKGF
+29 
-37 FSNPKKGASWFALFW
+37 
-52 QEKTT
+52 
-57 FFLSQFS
+57 
-64 ISIWGVTQLV
+64 
-74 FIITFLF
+74 
-81 SQQSFSQEIKTDS
+81 
-94 VKRPKIGLV
+94 
-103 LSGGGAKG
+103 
-111 FAHIGVLKVLEE
+111 
-123 AGIKIDYIG
+123 
-132 GTSMGSV
+132 
-139 IGGLYASGYNASQI
+139 
-153 DSIFK
+153 
-158 KTNFDDLIND
+158 
-168 YIPRSSKNFYGKK
+168 
-181 NDELYAIVLPFSN
+181 
-194 FRVGIP
+194 
-200 EALSKGMYNY
+200 MYNY
-210 NLLSSLTR
+210 NLISSLTR
-218 NVRHVRDFNK
+218 NVRHIRDFNK

-250 GNLVQAMMASAAF
+250 GNLVQAMMASSAF

-308 MKRKNLKNAT
+308 LKRKSLKNAT

-329 IDKMKKKIKNTD
+329 IDKMKSKIKDTD
-341 VYIKPDIRD
+341 VYVKPDIRD

-365 GEEAAFAVYEKIK
+365 GEEATFAVYEKIK
-378 TLVNEDNYYKKPKLK
+378 SLVNEDNFYKKPKLK
-393 IATDTLKIEK
+393 VATDTIEIKK
-403 INSDPLDNYTREYIR
+403 INSDKLDNYTKEYIN

-465 VLQENPTQTFLK
+465 VLKENPTQTYLK

-486 KSAVLLNL
+486 KSAILLNL

-513 DNFRYDFNYY
+513 DNFRYDLNYY

-543 NVTTSLSGLIP
+543 NVTSSLA
-554 ENQNLN
+554 NLTTPNPGIN

-566 MDLSN
+566 LDVSN

-596 NSPTLSNAENIIDK
+596 NSPTLSNTDNVIDK
-610 SNYFSAFA
+610 SSYFSAFG

-625 DDKYYPSSGLYFSTD
+625 DNKSFPHSGLYFSTD
-640 LQTYLASS
+640 VQTYL
-648 DYTNKFKPF
+648 
-657 SIAKA
+657 
-662 ELSFV
+662 
-667 RTIFN
+667 
-672 KATVKIGADAGF
+672 G
-684 NIGSDSVPF
+684 
-693 FDFILG
+693 
-699 GYGYNKINNFNYF
+699 
-712 YGYDFLSIAG
+712 
-722 NSFIKTDITLD
+722 
-733 YEILKKNHIN
+733 
-743 FSANFANLGDDI
+743 
-755 FSTVDWVSMPKYTG
+755 
-769 YALGY
+769 
-774 GLETIIG
+774 
-781 PIEIKQ
+781 
-787 SWSPQMSKSF
+787 
-797 TWFSIGFMF
+797 

>member
-1 MEYQKPKKLST
+1 
-12 FTKPT
+12 
-17 STIFMRLNQLSI
+17 MRPIQLSI

-37 FSNPKKGASWFALFW
+37 FSNTKKGASWVALFW
-52 QEKTT
+52 QEKIT
-57 FFLSQFS
+57 FCLSQFS
-64 ISIWGVTQLV
+64 ISIWGVALV
-74 FIITFLF
+74 FFTLLVLLPEKT
-81 SQQSFSQEIKTDS
+81 FSQEIKKDS
-94 VKRPKIGLV
+94 IKRPKIGLV

-181 NDELYAIVLPFSN
+181 NDELYAIVLPFSK

-329 IDKMKKKIKNTD
+329 IDKMKNKIKDTD

-378 TLVNEDNYYKKPKLK
+378 SLVNEDNFYKKPRLK
-393 IATDTLKIEK
+393 VASDTLQIEK
-403 INSDPLDNYTREYIR
+403 INTAQLDNYTKEYIR
-418 GKLRFKPGSTIT
+418 GKLRFKNGSTIT

-444 QNFSTISYCLQPNGE
+444 QNFSTISYCLEPDGQ

-465 VLQENPTQTFLK
+465 VLKENPTQTFLK

-513 DNFRYDFNYY
+513 DNFRYDLNYY

-543 NVTTSLSGLIP
+543 NVTTSLSGLLA
-554 ENQNLN
+554 ETQNLN

-566 MDLSN
+566 MDLNN

-640 LQTYLASS
+640 VQTYMASS

-662 ELSFV
+662 EIALVKTF
-667 RTIFN
+667 FK
-672 KATVKIGADAGF
+672 KATIKIGADAGF

-722 NSFIKTDITLD
+722 NSFIKSDITID

-743 FSANFANLGDDI
+743 ISANFANLGDDI
-755 FSTVDWVSMPKYTG
+755 FSSVDWVSMPKYTG

-787 SWSPQMSKSF
+787 SWSPELSKSF

>member
-1 MEYQKPKKLST
+1 MYFKKV
-12 FTKPT
+12 F
-17 STIFMRLNQLSI
+17 I
-29 SNTRSKGF
+29 SNVRSKGF
-37 FSNPKKGASWFALFW
+37 LSKFIWNTVVVLFALLLLP
-52 QEKTT
+52 EKT
-57 FFLSQFS
+57 LSQDLK
-64 ISIWGVTQLV
+64 Q
-74 FIITFLF
+74 
-81 SQQSFSQEIKTDS
+81 DS
-94 VKRPKIGLV
+94 LKRPKIGLV

-132 GTSMGSV
+132 GTSMGAV
-139 IGGLYASGYNASQI
+139 IGGLYATGYNATQI

-158 KTNFDDLIND
+158 KTNFDELIND

-181 NDELYAIVLPFSN
+181 NDELYAITLPFSN
-194 FRVGIP
+194 FRIGIP

-218 NVRHVRDFNK
+218 NIRHVRDFNN

-235 IGTNIETGE
+235 IATNIETGE

-269 VEIDGNLL
+269 VEIDGKLL

-284 NYPIKEVRNLGAD
+284 NYPIQEVRNLGAD

-308 MKRKNLKNAT
+308 QNRKGLKNAT

-329 IDKMKKKIKNTD
+329 IEKMKSKRKETD
-341 VYIKPDIRD
+341 IYIKPDIRD
-350 YGVISFDKGEEIIRK
+350 FGVISFDRGEEIIRK
-365 GEEAAFAVYEKIK
+365 GEEATFAVYEKIK
-378 TLVNEDNYYKKPKLK
+378 TLVTEETFYKKPRLEVSS
-393 IATDTLKIEK
+393 DTLEIQK
-403 INSDPLDNYTREYIR
+403 INVDKLDNYTKEYIN
-418 GKLRFKPGSTIT
+418 GKLRFKPESTIT

-439 NLNAT
+439 NLDAT
-444 QNFSTISYCLQPNGE
+444 QNFSTISYCLQPGDEN
-459 KDDLDL
+459 KDNLDL
-465 VLQENPTQTFLK
+465 VLKENPTQTYLK

-486 KSAVLLNL
+486 KSAILLNL
-494 THKKTFL
+494 THKKTFM

-523 VENGF
+523 IENGF

-543 NVTTSLSGLIP
+543 NVTTSISKLEQSNP
-554 ENQNLN
+554 DVN

-566 MDLSN
+566 FDLSN

-596 NSPTLSNAENIIDK
+596 NTPTLANEGNVIDK
-610 SNYFSAFA
+610 SNYFSVFG
-618 YLKYDSF
+618 YLKYDSL
-625 DDKYYPSSGLYFSTD
+625 DKKTFPRSGLYFSGD
-640 LQTYLASS
+640 VQTYLASS
-648 DYTNKFKPF
+648 DYTNAFKPF
-657 SIAKA
+657 SMAKA
-662 ELSFV
+662 EIAFAKTLF
-667 RTIFN
+667 RR
-672 KATVKIGADAGF
+672 ATFKIGADAGF

-693 FDFILG
+693 FDYILG
-699 GYGYNKINNFNYF
+699 GYGYSKINNFNYF
-712 YGYDFLSIAG
+712 YGYDFLSISG
-722 NSFIKTDITLD
+722 NSYIKTDITLD
-733 YEILKKNHIN
+733 YELFKKNHVN

-755 FSTVDWVSMPKYTG
+755 FKTVDWISMPKYTG

-787 SWSPQMSKSF
+787 SWSPEMSKSF
-797 TWFSIGFMF
+797 TWFSIGFLF

>member
-1 MEYQKPKKLST
+1 
-12 FTKPT
+12 
-17 STIFMRLNQLSI
+17 MRPFQLYI
-29 SNTRSKGF
+29 SKTRLKRF
-37 FSNPKKGASWFALFW
+37 FSTPKKGASMVALFL
-52 QEKTT
+52 QEKIS
-57 FFLSQFS
+57 FYLSQFS
-64 ISIWGVTQLV
+64 ISIWGVQLA
-74 FIITFLF
+74 FFAILF
-81 SQQSFSQEIKTDS
+81 FNSQQTFSQEQKKDS
-94 VKRPKIGLV
+94 IKRPKIGLV

-132 GTSMGSV
+132 GTSMGSI

-158 KTNFDDLIND
+158 KTNFDELIND

-181 NDELYAIVLPFSN
+181 NDELYAIVLPFSK
-194 FRVGIP
+194 FKVGIP

-269 VEIDGNLL
+269 VEIDGKLL

-284 NYPIKEVRNLGAD
+284 NYPIKEVRDLGAD

-308 MKRKNLKNAT
+308 LNRKNLKNAT

-329 IDKMKKKIKNTD
+329 IDKMKNKIKDTD

-378 TLVNEDNYYKKPKLK
+378 SLADETTYYKKPKLK
-393 IATDTLKIEK
+393 VSSDTIQIDN
-403 INSDPLDNYTREYIR
+403 INSEKLDNYTKEYIR

-430 YDDLKTGIN
+430 YNDLKAGMN
-439 NLNAT
+439 NLDAT
-444 QNFSTISYCLQPNGE
+444 QNFSAISYSLQPEGNQ
-459 KDDLDL
+459 DDLDL
-465 VLQENPTQTFLK
+465 TLKENPTQTYLK

-486 KSAVLLNL
+486 KSAILLNL

-507 LDIILG
+507 VDIILG

-543 NVTTSLSGLIP
+543 NVTNSFSSLVT
-554 ENQNLN
+554 ENPTGN

-566 MDLSN
+566 LDLTN

-610 SNYFSAFA
+610 SSYVSVFG
-618 YLKYDSF
+618 YLKYDSLDSKSF
-625 DDKYYPSSGLYFSTD
+625 PHTGLYFSTD
-640 LQTYLASS
+640 VQTYLASS
-648 DYTNKFKPF
+648 DYTNNFKPF
-657 SIAKA
+657 STAKA
-662 ELSFV
+662 EIAVVNTLFRKV
-667 RTIFN
+667 TM
-672 KATVKIGADAGF
+672 KIGADAGF

-693 FDFILG
+693 FDYILG

-722 NSFIKTDITLD
+722 NSYIKTAITLD

-743 FSANFANLGDDI
+743 ISANYANLGDDI
-755 FSTVDWVSMPKYTG
+755 FSTVDWISMPKYSG
-769 YALGY
+769 YAVGY

-787 SWSPQMSKSF
+787 SWSPEQSKSF
-797 TWFSIGFMF
+797 TWFSIGFLF

>member
-1 MEYQKPKKLST
+1 MRPK
-12 FTKPT
+12 
-17 STIFMRLNQLSI
+17 QLFN

-37 FSNPKKGASWFALFW
+37 FSIPTIIGSFW
-52 QEKTT
+52 SI
-57 FFLSQFS
+57 FIFL
-64 ISIWGVTQLV
+64 
-74 FIITFLF
+74 TFLF
-81 SQQSFSQEIKTDS
+81 NSENSFSQEKKQDS

-132 GTSMGSV
+132 GTSMGAV

-158 KTNFDDLIND
+158 KTNFDELIND

-194 FRVGIP
+194 FRIGIP

-218 NVRHVRDFNK
+218 NVRHIRDFNK
-228 LPTPFLC
+228 LPIPFLC

-250 GNLVQAMMASAAF
+250 GNLVQAMMASSAF

-284 NYPIKEVRNLGAD
+284 NYPIEEVRNLGAD

-329 IDKMKKKIKNTD
+329 IDKMKTKIKETD
-341 VYIKPDIRD
+341 IYVKPDIRD
-350 YGVISFDKGEEIIRK
+350 FGVISFDRGEEIIRK
-365 GEEAAFAVYEKIK
+365 GEEATFAVYEKIK
-378 TLVNEDNYYKKPKLK
+378 SLVNEDNFYKKPKLK
-393 IATDTLKIEK
+393 VTNDTLEIKK
-403 INSDPLDNYTREYIR
+403 INSDKLDNFTKEYIN

-444 QNFSTISYCLQPNGE
+444 QNFSTISYCLQPNGS

-465 VLQENPTQTFLK
+465 VLKENPTQTYLK

-486 KSAVLLNL
+486 KSGILLNL

-501 KNDVTS
+501 KNDITS

-513 DNFRYDFNYY
+513 DNFRYDLNYY

-543 NVTTSLSGLIP
+543 NVTTSIS
-554 ENQNLN
+554 NLGADNANVN

-566 MDLSN
+566 LDLTN

-596 NSPTLSNAENIIDK
+596 NSPTLSNEDNIIDK
-610 SNYFSAFA
+610 SSYFSVFG

-625 DDKYYPSSGLYFSTD
+625 DNKSFPHSGLYFSTD
-640 LQTYLASS
+640 VQTYLGSS
-648 DYTNKFKPF
+648 DYTNTFKPF
-657 SIAKA
+657 SMGKA
-662 ELSFV
+662 QLAFANTLF
-667 RTIFN
+667 RRATI
-672 KATVKIGADAGF
+672 KIEADAGVTV
-684 NIGSDSVPF
+684 GSDSVSF
-693 FDFILG
+693 FDYILG

-722 NSFIKTDITLD
+722 NSYIKTGITLD
-733 YEILKKNHIN
+733 YEVFKKNHVN
-743 FSANFANLGDDI
+743 FSANYANLGDDI
-755 FSTVDWVSMPKYTG
+755 FSSVDWISMPKYSG
-769 YALGY
+769 YAVGY

-787 SWSPQMSKSF
+787 SWSPEMSKSF
-797 TWFSIGFMF
+797 TWFSIGFLF

>member
-1 MEYQKPKKLST
+1 
-12 FTKPT
+12 
-17 STIFMRLNQLSI
+17 MRPNLLYI
-29 SNTRSKGF
+29 SNKRLSVQMTIS
-37 FSNPKKGASWFALFW
+37 SWSITALLILLLCTP
-52 QEKTT
+52 EK
-57 FFLSQFS
+57 
-64 ISIWGVTQLV
+64 
-74 FIITFLF
+74 
-81 SQQSFSQEIKTDS
+81 SFSQDKKQDS
-94 VKRPKIGLV
+94 IKRPKIGLV

-132 GTSMGSV
+132 GTSMGSI

-158 KTNFDDLIND
+158 RTNFDELIND

-181 NDELYAIVLPFSN
+181 NDELYALVLPFSN
-194 FRVGIP
+194 FKVGIP

-218 NVRHVRDFNK
+218 NVRHVRDFNQ

-269 VEIDGNLL
+269 VEIDGKLL

-308 MKRKNLKNAT
+308 LNRKSLKNAT

-329 IDKMKKKIKNTD
+329 IDKMKSKIKDTD
-341 VYIKPDIRD
+341 IYIKPDIRD

-378 TLVNEDNYYKKPKLK
+378 TLAKEDNYYKKPKLK
-393 IATDTLKIEK
+393 ISTDTLEIQK
-403 INSDPLDNYTREYIR
+403 INSDKLDNYTKEYIR

-430 YDDLKTGIN
+430 YKDLKAGIN

-444 QNFSTISYCLQPNGE
+444 QNFSAISYCLEPDE
-459 KDDLDL
+459 KGDDLNL

-501 KNDVTS
+501 KNDITS

-543 NVTTSLSGLIP
+543 NVTTSISNLTL
-554 ENQNLN
+554 QNPNVN

-566 MDLSN
+566 MDISN

-585 GGGLEYKYLKI
+585 GGGVEYKYLKI
-596 NSPTLSNAENIIDK
+596 NSPTLANAENIIDK
-610 SNYFSAFA
+610 SNYFSLFG

-625 DDKYYPSSGLYFSTD
+625 DNKSFPHSGLYFSSD

-648 DYTNKFKPF
+648 DYTKNFKPF

-662 ELSFV
+662 EIAFAKTLFK
-667 RTIFN
+667 RATI
-672 KATVKIGADAGF
+672 KIGADAGF

-722 NSFIKTDITLD
+722 NSFIKSQITLD
-733 YEILKKNHIN
+733 YELFKKNHVN

-755 FSTVDWVSMPKYTG
+755 FTTVDWISMPKYSG
-769 YALGY
+769 YAVGY

-781 PIEIKQ
+781 PIEVKQ
-787 SWSPQMSKSF
+787 SWSPETGKSF
-797 TWFSIGFMF
+797 TWFSIGFSF

>member
-1 MEYQKPKKLST
+1 
-12 FTKPT
+12 
-17 STIFMRLNQLSI
+17 MRLIQLSI
-29 SNTRSKGF
+29 TNTRSKRF
-37 FSNPKKGASWFALFW
+37 FSTSKKGTSKVALFL
-52 QEKTT
+52 QEKIS
-57 FFLSQFS
+57 FCLSQFS
-64 ISIWGVTQLV
+64 ISIWGVTAVFLTLLV
-74 FIITFLF
+74 FSSQKTF
-81 SQQSFSQEIKTDS
+81 SQDKKQDS
-94 VKRPKIGLV
+94 IKRPKIGLV

-139 IGGLYASGYNASQI
+139 IGGLYASGYNATQI

-218 NVRHVRDFNK
+218 NVRHVRDFSK

-308 MKRKNLKNAT
+308 MNRKNLKNAT

-329 IDKMKKKIKNTD
+329 IDKMKNKIKDTD
-341 VYIKPDIRD
+341 IYIKPDIRD

-378 TLVNEDNYYKKPKLK
+378 SLTNEETFYKKPKLK
-393 IATDTLKIEK
+393 ISSDTIEINK
-403 INSDPLDNYTREYIR
+403 INSTKLDNYTKEYIN

-430 YDDLKTGIN
+430 YDDLKAGIN
-439 NLNAT
+439 NINAT
-444 QNFSTISYCLQPNGE
+444 QNFSTISYCLQPDGNA
-459 KDDLDL
+459 DDLDL
-465 VLQENPTQTFLK
+465 VLKENPTQTFLK

-486 KSAVLLNL
+486 KSGILLNL

-513 DNFRYDFNYY
+513 DNFRYDLNYY

-543 NVTTSLSGLIP
+543 NVTTSIS
-554 ENQNLN
+554 NLTGANPNIN

-566 MDLSN
+566 LDLTN

-585 GGGLEYKYLKI
+585 GGGAEYKYLKI
-596 NSPTLSNAENIIDK
+596 NSPTLSNTENIIDK
-610 SNYFSAFA
+610 SSYLSLFG

-625 DDKYYPSSGLYFSTD
+625 DNKNYPHSGLYFSTD

-648 DYTNKFKPF
+648 DYTTKFKPF

-662 ELSFV
+662 EVAFAKTLF
-667 RTIFN
+667 R

-722 NSFIKTDITLD
+722 NSYIKTDITLD
-733 YEILKKNHIN
+733 YEIIKKNHIN
-743 FSANFANLGDDI
+743 LSANFANLGDDI
-755 FSTVDWVSMPKYTG
+755 FTTVDWVSMPKYSG
-769 YALGY
+769 YAVGY

-781 PIEIKQ
+781 PIEVKQ
-787 SWSPQMSKSF
+787 SWSPELSKSF
-797 TWFSIGFMF
+797 TWFSIGFSF

>member
-1 MEYQKPKKLST
+1 
-12 FTKPT
+12 
-17 STIFMRLNQLSI
+17 MRLNKLLILKTQS
-29 SNTRSKGF
+29 TGF
-37 FSNPKKGASWFALFW
+37 SPVPKNIGA
-52 QEKTT
+52 
-57 FFLSQFS
+57 
-64 ISIWGVTQLV
+64 IWGAALLFFV
-74 FIITFLF
+74 FLLLPEN
-81 SQQSFSQEIKTDS
+81 SFSQEIKQDS
-94 VKRPKIGLV
+94 VKKRPKIGLV

-158 KTNFDDLIND
+158 RTNFDELIND

-329 IDKMKKKIKNTD
+329 IDKMKSKIKDTD

-350 YGVISFDKGEEIIRK
+350 FGVISFDRGEEIIRK

-378 TLVNEDNYYKKPKLK
+378 SLVNEDNFYKKPKLK
-393 IATDTLKIEK
+393 IASDTLEIQK
-403 INSDPLDNYTREYIR
+403 INTEQLDNYTKEYIR

-430 YDDLKTGIN
+430 YDDLKRGIN

-444 QNFSTISYCLQPNGE
+444 QNFSTISYCLQPDGNQ
-459 KDDLDL
+459 DDLDL
-465 VLQENPTQTFLK
+465 VLKENPTQTFLK

-507 LDIILG
+507 MDIILG

-543 NVTTSLSGLIP
+543 NVTTSLSGLVS
-554 ENQNLN
+554 ENPNLK

-566 MDLSN
+566 LDLTN

-596 NSPTLSNAENIIDK
+596 NSPTLSNEENIIDK
-610 SNYFSAFA
+610 SSYISAFA

-625 DDKYYPSSGLYFSTD
+625 DDKHFPNSGLYFSTD

-662 ELSFV
+662 EVSFV
-667 RTIFN
+667 KTVFR
-672 KATVKIGADAGF
+672 KATIKIGADAGF

-699 GYGYNKINNFNYF
+699 GFGYNKINNFNYF

-722 NSFIKTDITLD
+722 NSFIKSDITLD

-743 FSANFANLGDDI
+743 ISANFANIGDDI
-755 FSTVDWVSMPKYTG
+755 FTTVDWISMPKYSG

-781 PIEIKQ
+781 PIEVKQ
-787 SWSPQMSKSF
+787 SWSPETSKSF
-797 TWFSIGFMF
+797 TWFSIGFAF

>member
-1 MEYQKPKKLST
+1 
-12 FTKPT
+12 
-17 STIFMRLNQLSI
+17 MRSFQLYI
-29 SNTRSKGF
+29 SKNWFKGVSSRA
-37 FSNPKKGASWFALFW
+37 FSFVVL
-52 QEKTT
+52 
-57 FFLSQFS
+57 L
-64 ISIWGVTQLV
+64 L
-74 FIITFLF
+74 FLF
-81 SQQSFSQEIKTDS
+81 SQEAFSQEIKKDS
-94 VKRPKIGLV
+94 IKRPKIGLV

-158 KTNFDDLIND
+158 KTNFDELIND

-181 NDELYAIVLPFSN
+181 NDELYAVVLPFSN
-194 FRVGIP
+194 FRIGIP

-284 NYPIKEVRNLGAD
+284 NYPIQEVRNLGAD

-308 MKRKNLKNAT
+308 LKRKNLKNAT

-329 IDKMKKKIKNTD
+329 IEKMKSKVKDTD

-350 YGVISFDKGEEIIRK
+350 FGVISFDRGEEIIRK
-365 GEEAAFAVYEKIK
+365 GEEAAFAVYEKLK
-378 TLVNEDNYYKKPKLK
+378 TLTDENNFYKKPKLK
-393 IATDTLKIEK
+393 VATDTLHIQD
-403 INSDPLDNYTREYIR
+403 INTDKLENYTKEYIR

-430 YDDLKTGIN
+430 YDGLKAGIN

-444 QNFSTISYCLQPNGE
+444 QNFSTISYCLQPNGD
-459 KDDLDL
+459 KDNLDL
-465 VLQENPTQTFLK
+465 VLRENPTQTYLK

-543 NVTTSLSGLIP
+543 NVTTSLSGVLKETP
-554 ENQNLN
+554 NVN

-566 MDLSN
+566 MDISN

-596 NSPTLSNAENIIDK
+596 NSPTLANEDNIIEK

-618 YLKYDSF
+618 YLKYDSL
-625 DDKYYPSSGLYFSTD
+625 DEKYYPSSGLYFSTD
-640 LQTYLASS
+640 VQTYMASS
-648 DYTNKFKPF
+648 DYTKQFKPF

-662 ELSFV
+662 EVSIV
-667 RTIFN
+667 RPLFR
-672 KATVKIGADAGF
+672 KATIKFGADAGF

-722 NSFIKTDITLD
+722 NSYIKSDINID
-733 YEILKKNHIN
+733 YEIFKKNHIN
-743 FSANFANLGDDI
+743 VSANFANLGDDI
-755 FSTVDWVSMPKYTG
+755 FSSVDWVSMPKYTG
-769 YALGY
+769 YAIGY

-781 PIEIKQ
+781 PIEVKQ
-787 SWSPQMSKSF
+787 SWSPEMSKSF
-797 TWFSIGFMF
+797 TWFSIGFQF

>member
-1 MEYQKPKKLST
+1 M
-12 FTKPT
+12 
-17 STIFMRLNQLSI
+17 TIGNYW
-29 SNTRSKGF
+29 TV
-37 FSNPKKGASWFALFW
+37 ALA
-52 QEKTT
+52 
-57 FFLSQFS
+57 L
-64 ISIWGVTQLV
+64 ISILV
-74 FIITFLF
+74 FNP
-81 SQQSFSQEIKTDS
+81 QNAFSQEIKKDS

-123 AGIKIDYIG
+123 AGIKIDFIG

-158 KTNFDDLIND
+158 KTNFDELIND

-194 FRVGIP
+194 FKVGIP

-218 NVRHVRDFNK
+218 NVRHIRDFNK

-284 NYPIKEVRNLGAD
+284 NYPIQEVRNLGAD

-329 IDKMKKKIKNTD
+329 IDKMKSKIKDTD

-350 YGVISFDKGEEIIRK
+350 FGVISFDKGEEIIRK

-378 TLVNEDNYYKKPKLK
+378 SLVNEDNFYKKPKLK
-393 IATDTLKIEK
+393 LATDTIEIKK
-403 INSDPLDNYTREYIR
+403 INSELLDNYTKEYIR

-444 QNFSTISYCLQPNGE
+444 QNFSTISYCLQPDG
-459 KDDLDL
+459 KQDDLDL
-465 VLQENPTQTFLK
+465 VLKENPTQTYLK

-486 KSAVLLNL
+486 KSGILLNL

-507 LDIILG
+507 LDVILG
-513 DNFRYDFNYY
+513 DNFRYDLNYY

-543 NVTTSLSGLIP
+543 NVTTSISNL
-554 ENQNLN
+554 ETQNPNVN

-566 MDLSN
+566 LDLTN

-596 NSPTLSNAENIIDK
+596 NSPTLSNDENIIDK
-610 SNYFSAFA
+610 SNYMSVFG

-625 DDKYYPSSGLYFSTD
+625 DNKSFPHSGLYFSSD

-662 ELSFV
+662 EVAFAKTLFK
-667 RTIFN
+667 R
-672 KATVKIGADAGF
+672 ATVKIGADAGF

-693 FDFILG
+693 FNFILG
-699 GYGYNKINNFNYF
+699 GYGYSKINNFNYF

-722 NSFIKTDITLD
+722 NSYIKSTITLD
-733 YEILKKNHIN
+733 YEIFKKNHVN
-743 FSANFANLGDDI
+743 FSANYANLGDDI
-755 FSTVDWVSMPKYTG
+755 FGTVDWISMPKYSG
-769 YALGY
+769 YAVGY

-787 SWSPQMSKSF
+787 SWSPEMSKSF
-797 TWFSIGFMF
+797 TWFSIGFLF

>member
-1 MEYQKPKKLST
+1 MYLKKVFISHTLS
-12 FTKPT
+12 KV
-17 STIFMRLNQLSI
+17 
-29 SNTRSKGF
+29 F
-37 FSNPKKGASWFALFW
+37 FSN
-52 QEKTT
+52 
-57 FFLSQFS
+57 
-64 ISIWGVTQLV
+64 SIWNVAVVL
-74 FIITFLF
+74 FIFLILPEK
-81 SQQSFSQEIKTDS
+81 SFSQETKQDS

-139 IGGLYASGYNASQI
+139 IGGLYATGYNASQI

-158 KTNFDDLIND
+158 KTNFDELIND

-181 NDELYAIVLPFSN
+181 NDELYAITLPFSN
-194 FRVGIP
+194 FKIGIP

-269 VEIDGNLL
+269 VEIDGKLL
-277 VDGGVVN
+277 VDGGVAN
-284 NYPIKEVRNLGAD
+284 NYPIQEVRNLGAD

-308 MKRKNLKNAT
+308 QTRKGLKNAT

-329 IDKMKKKIKNTD
+329 IEKMKTKRKETD
-341 VYIKPDIRD
+341 IYIKPDIRD
-350 YGVISFDKGEEIIRK
+350 FGVISFDRGEEIIRK
-365 GEEAAFAVYEKIK
+365 GEEATFAVYEKIK
-378 TLVNEDNYYKKPKLK
+378 TLVTEETFYKKPKLK
-393 IATDTLKIEK
+393 VSSDTLEIEK
-403 INSDPLDNYTREYIR
+403 INVDKLDNYTKEYIN

-430 YDDLKTGIN
+430 YDDLKTGMN
-439 NLNAT
+439 NLDAT
-444 QNFSTISYCLQPNGE
+444 QNFSTISYCLQPGDKNG
-459 KDDLDL
+459 DNLDL
-465 VLQENPTQTFLK
+465 VLKENPTQTYLK

-486 KSAVLLNL
+486 KSAILLNL

-523 VENGF
+523 IENGF

-543 NVTTSLSGLIP
+543 NVTTSISRLEAP
-554 ENQNLN
+554 NPDVN

-566 MDLSN
+566 LDLTN

-596 NSPTLSNAENIIDK
+596 NSPTLANEGNIIDK
-610 SNYFSAFA
+610 SNYMSVFG

-625 DDKYYPSSGLYFSTD
+625 DKKTFPRSGLYFSSD
-640 LQTYLASS
+640 IQTYLASS
-648 DYTNKFKPF
+648 DYTNTFKPF
-657 SIAKA
+657 SMAKA
-662 ELSFV
+662 EIAFAKTLF
-667 RTIFN
+667 RR
-672 KATVKIGADAGF
+672 ATVKIGTDAGF
-684 NIGSDSVPF
+684 NIGSDSVPY
-693 FDFILG
+693 FDYILG
-699 GYGYNKINNFNYF
+699 GYGYSKINNFNYF

-722 NSFIKTDITLD
+722 NSYIKTDITLD
-733 YEILKKNHIN
+733 YELFKKNHVN

-755 FSTVDWVSMPKYTG
+755 FTTVDWISMPKYSG
-769 YALGY
+769 YAFGY

-787 SWSPQMSKSF
+787 SWSPEMSKSY
-797 TWFSIGFMF
+797 TWFSIGFLF

>member
-1 MEYQKPKKLST
+1 
-12 FTKPT
+12 
-17 STIFMRLNQLSI
+17 MRLSQLSI

-37 FSNPKKGASWFALFW
+37 FSNPKKGASWVSLFW
-52 QEKTT
+52 QEKIA

-64 ISIWGVTQLV
+64 ISIWGVASVLFTLFV
-74 FIITFLF
+74 FLP
-81 SQQSFSQEIKTDS
+81 QKSFSQEIKKDS

-123 AGIKIDYIG
+123 AGVKIDYIG

-139 IGGLYASGYNASQI
+139 IGGLYATGYNASQI

-158 KTNFDDLIND
+158 KTNFDELIND

-181 NDELYAIVLPFSN
+181 NDELYALTLPFSN
-194 FRVGIP
+194 FRIGIP

-210 NLLSSLTR
+210 NLLSSLMR

-235 IGTNIETGE
+235 MGTNIETGE

-250 GNLVQAMMASAAF
+250 GNLVQAVMASSAF

-269 VEIDGNLL
+269 VEIDGKLL
-277 VDGGVVN
+277 IDGGVVN
-284 NYPIKEVRNLGAD
+284 NYPIQEVRNLGAD

-308 MKRKNLKNAT
+308 LSRKNLKNAT

-329 IDKMKKKIKNTD
+329 IDKMKDKRKQTD
-341 VYIKPDIRD
+341 IYIRPDISD
-350 YGVISFDKGEEIIRK
+350 FGVISFDRGEEIIRK
-365 GEEAAFAVYEKIK
+365 GEEATFAVYEKIK
-378 TLVNEDNYYKKPKLK
+378 SLVTEETFYKKPKLK
-393 IATDTLKIEK
+393 VSTDTLHINK
-403 INSDPLDNYTREYIR
+403 INSDTLDNFTKEYIN

-430 YDDLKTGIN
+430 YDNLKRGIN

-444 QNFSTISYCLQPNGE
+444 QNFSTISYCLEPNGTE
-459 KDDLDL
+459 DNLDL
-465 VLQENPTQTFLK
+465 VLKENPTQTYLK

-486 KSAVLLNL
+486 KSAILLNL

-501 KNDVTS
+501 KNDITS

-543 NVTTSLSGLIP
+543 NVTTEISKTTNSDV
-554 ENQNLN
+554 N

-596 NSPTLSNAENIIDK
+596 NSPTLNNEQDIIDE
-610 SNYFSAFA
+610 SNYLSIFG
-618 YLKYDSF
+618 YLKYDTFDKKSF
-625 DDKYYPSSGLYFSTD
+625 PHSGLFFSTD
-640 LQTYLASS
+640 VQTYLASS
-648 DYTNKFKPF
+648 NYTGTFKPY
-657 SIAKA
+657 SMAKA
-662 ELSFV
+662 NVAVANTLF
-667 RTIFN
+667 R
-672 KATVKIGADAGF
+672 KATLLVEADAGLTF
-684 NIGSDSVPF
+684 GNDSVSF
-693 FDFILG
+693 FDYILG

-722 NSFIKTDITLD
+722 NSYIKTGITFD
-733 YEILKKNHIN
+733 YEPFKKNHFN
-743 FSANFANLGDDI
+743 LSANYANLGDDI
-755 FSTVDWVSMPKYTG
+755 FSTVDWISMPKYSG
-769 YALGY
+769 YAVGY

-781 PIEIKQ
+781 PIEIKH
-787 SWSPQMSKSF
+787 SWSPELSKSF
-797 TWFSIGFMF
+797 TWFSIGFLF

>member
-1 MEYQKPKKLST
+1 
-12 FTKPT
+12 
-17 STIFMRLNQLSI
+17 MRSFQLYI
-29 SNTRSKGF
+29 SKNWFKGVSSRA
-37 FSNPKKGASWFALFW
+37 FSFVVL
-52 QEKTT
+52 
-57 FFLSQFS
+57 L
-64 ISIWGVTQLV
+64 L
-74 FIITFLF
+74 FLF
-81 SQQSFSQEIKTDS
+81 SQEAFSQEIKKDS

-158 KTNFDDLIND
+158 KTNFDELIND

-181 NDELYAIVLPFSN
+181 NDELYAVVLPFSN
-194 FRVGIP
+194 FRIGIP

-284 NYPIKEVRNLGAD
+284 NYPIQEVRNLGAD

-308 MKRKNLKNAT
+308 LKRKNLKNAT

-329 IDKMKKKIKNTD
+329 IEKMKSKVKDTD

-350 YGVISFDKGEEIIRK
+350 FGVISFDRGEEIIRK
-365 GEEAAFAVYEKIK
+365 GEEAAFAVYEKLK
-378 TLVNEDNYYKKPKLK
+378 TLTDENNFYKKPKLK
-393 IATDTLKIEK
+393 VATDTLHIQD
-403 INSDPLDNYTREYIR
+403 INTDKLENYTKEYIR

-430 YDDLKTGIN
+430 YDGLKAGIN

-444 QNFSTISYCLQPNGE
+444 QNFSTISYCLQPNGD
-459 KDDLDL
+459 KDNLDL
-465 VLQENPTQTFLK
+465 VLKENPTQTYLK

-543 NVTTSLSGLIP
+543 NVTTSLSGVLKETP
-554 ENQNLN
+554 NVN

-566 MDLSN
+566 MDINN

-596 NSPTLSNAENIIDK
+596 NSPTLANEDNIIEK

-618 YLKYDSF
+618 YLKYDSL
-625 DDKYYPSSGLYFSTD
+625 DEKYYPSSGLYFSTD
-640 LQTYLASS
+640 VQTYMASS
-648 DYTNKFKPF
+648 DYTKQFKPF

-662 ELSFV
+662 EVSIV
-667 RTIFN
+667 RPLFR
-672 KATVKIGADAGF
+672 KATIKFGADAGF

-722 NSFIKTDITLD
+722 NSYIKSDINID
-733 YEILKKNHIN
+733 YEIFKKNHIN
-743 FSANFANLGDDI
+743 ISANFANLGDDI
-755 FSTVDWVSMPKYTG
+755 FSSVNWVSMPKYTG
-769 YALGY
+769 YAIGY

-781 PIEIKQ
+781 PIEVKQ
-787 SWSPQMSKSF
+787 SWSPEMSKSF
-797 TWFSIGFMF
+797 TWFSIGFQF

>member
-1 MEYQKPKKLST
+1 MRSFQLYISEIWFKGTSLHALSFILLLSFI
-12 FTKPT
+12 FT
-17 STIFMRLNQLSI
+17 
-29 SNTRSKGF
+29 
-37 FSNPKKGASWFALFW
+37 
-52 QEKTT
+52 QE
-57 FFLSQFS
+57 
-64 ISIWGVTQLV
+64 
-74 FIITFLF
+74 
-81 SQQSFSQEIKTDS
+81 SFSQEIKQDS

-158 KTNFDDLIND
+158 KTNFDELIND

-194 FRVGIP
+194 FRIGIP

-284 NYPIKEVRNLGAD
+284 NYPIQEVRKLGAD

-308 MKRKNLKNAT
+308 LKRKNLKNAT

-329 IDKMKKKIKNTD
+329 IEKMKSKVKDTD
-341 VYIKPDIRD
+341 IYIKPDIRD
-350 YGVISFDKGEEIIRK
+350 FGVISFDRGEEIIRK
-365 GEEAAFAVYEKIK
+365 GEEAAFAVYEKLK
-378 TLVNEDNYYKKPKLK
+378 TLTNENNFYKKPKLK
-393 IATDTLKIEK
+393 LASDTLHIQD
-403 INSDPLDNYTREYIR
+403 INTDKLENYTKEYIR

-430 YDDLKTGIN
+430 YDGLKAGIN

-444 QNFSTISYCLQPNGE
+444 QNFSTISYCLQPDGD

-465 VLQENPTQTFLK
+465 VLRENPTQTYLK

-543 NVTTSLSGLIP
+543 NVTTSLSGVLK
-554 ENQNLN
+554 ENPNVN

-566 MDLSN
+566 MDITN

-596 NSPTLSNAENIIDK
+596 NSPTLTNEDNIIEK

-618 YLKYDSF
+618 YLKYDSL
-625 DDKYYPSSGLYFSTD
+625 DEKYYPSSGLYFSTD
-640 LQTYLASS
+640 LQTYMASS
-648 DYTNKFKPF
+648 DYTKQFKPF

-662 ELSFV
+662 ELSIV
-667 RTIFN
+667 RPLFR
-672 KATVKIGADAGF
+672 KATIKFGADAGF

-722 NSFIKTDITLD
+722 NSYIKSDISID
-733 YEILKKNHIN
+733 YEIFKKNHIN
-743 FSANFANLGDDI
+743 LSANFANLGDDI
-755 FSTVDWVSMPKYTG
+755 FSSVDWVSMPKYTG
-769 YALGY
+769 YAIGY

-787 SWSPQMSKSF
+787 SWSPEMSKSF
-797 TWFSIGFMF
+797 TWFSIGFQF

>member
-1 MEYQKPKKLST
+1 
-12 FTKPT
+12 
-17 STIFMRLNQLSI
+17 MRLSKLLILKTQSTGFSPVPKSI
-29 SNTRSKGF
+29 GT
-37 FSNPKKGASWFALFW
+37 
-52 QEKTT
+52 
-57 FFLSQFS
+57 
-64 ISIWGVTQLV
+64 IWGAALL
-74 FIITFLF
+74 FFAFLLLTEN
-81 SQQSFSQEIKTDS
+81 SFSQEIKQDS
-94 VKRPKIGLV
+94 IKKRPKIGLV

-158 KTNFDDLIND
+158 RTNFDELIND

-329 IDKMKKKIKNTD
+329 IDKMKSKIKDTD

-350 YGVISFDKGEEIIRK
+350 FGVISFDRGEEIIRK

-378 TLVNEDNYYKKPKLK
+378 SLVNEDNFYKKPKLK
-393 IATDTLKIEK
+393 IASDTLEIKK
-403 INSDPLDNYTREYIR
+403 INSDQLDNYTKEYIR

-444 QNFSTISYCLQPNGE
+444 QNFSTISYCLQPDGNQ
-459 KDDLDL
+459 DDLDL
-465 VLQENPTQTFLK
+465 VLKENPTQTFLK

-513 DNFRYDFNYY
+513 DNFRYDLNYY

-543 NVTTSLSGLIP
+543 NVTTSLSGLVS
-554 ENQNLN
+554 ENPNLK

-566 MDLSN
+566 LDLTN

-596 NSPTLSNAENIIDK
+596 NSPTLSNEENIIDK
-610 SNYFSAFA
+610 SSYISAFA

-625 DDKYYPSSGLYFSTD
+625 DDKHFPNSGLYFSTD

-662 ELSFV
+662 EVSFV
-667 RTIFN
+667 KTVFR
-672 KATVKIGADAGF
+672 KATIKIGADAGF

-699 GYGYNKINNFNYF
+699 GFGYNKINNFNYF

-722 NSFIKTDITLD
+722 NSFIKSDITLD

-743 FSANFANLGDDI
+743 ISANFANIGDDI
-755 FSTVDWVSMPKYTG
+755 FTTVDWISMPKYSG
-769 YALGY
+769 YSLGY

-781 PIEIKQ
+781 PIEVKQ
-787 SWSPQMSKSF
+787 SWSPETSKSF
-797 TWFSIGFMF
+797 TWFSIGFAF

>member
-1 MEYQKPKKLST
+1 MCP
-12 FTKPT
+12 
-17 STIFMRLNQLSI
+17 NQLSI

-37 FSNPKKGASWFALFW
+37 SSVPTIIGSFWSIIVLLTILLFNP
-52 QEKTT
+52 QN
-57 FFLSQFS
+57 
-64 ISIWGVTQLV
+64 
-74 FIITFLF
+74 
-81 SQQSFSQEIKTDS
+81 SFSQEQKKDS

-132 GTSMGSV
+132 GTSMGAV

-158 KTNFDDLIND
+158 RTNFDELIND

-218 NVRHVRDFNK
+218 NVRHIRDFNK

-250 GNLVQAMMASAAF
+250 GNLVQAMMASSAF

-329 IDKMKKKIKNTD
+329 IEKMKSKIKDTD
-341 VYIKPDIRD
+341 VYVKPDIRD

-365 GEEAAFAVYEKIK
+365 GEEATFAVYEKIK
-378 TLVNEDNYYKKPKLK
+378 SLVNEDNFYKKPKLK
-393 IATDTLKIEK
+393 VATDTIEIEK
-403 INSDPLDNYTREYIR
+403 INSDKLDNYTKEYIN

-444 QNFSTISYCLQPNGE
+444 QNFSTISYCLQPNGGN
-459 KDDLDL
+459 DDLDL
-465 VLQENPTQTFLK
+465 VLKENPTQTYLK

-486 KSAVLLNL
+486 KSAILLNL

-513 DNFRYDFNYY
+513 DNFRYDLNYY

-543 NVTTSLSGLIP
+543 NVTS
-554 ENQNLN
+554 NLGNLTTPNPDVN

-566 MDLSN
+566 LDVSN

-596 NSPTLSNAENIIDK
+596 NSPTLSNTDNIIDK
-610 SNYFSAFA
+610 SSYFSAFG

-625 DDKYYPSSGLYFSTD
+625 DNKSFPHSGLYFSTD
-640 LQTYLASS
+640 VQTYLGSS
-648 DYTNKFKPF
+648 DYTNTFKPY
-657 SIAKA
+657 SMAKA
-662 ELSFV
+662 EIAIANTLF
-667 RTIFN
+667 RR
-672 KATVKIGADAGF
+672 ATLKFEADAGLTF
-684 NIGSDSVPF
+684 GNDSVPF
-693 FDFILG
+693 FDYILG

-712 YGYDFLSIAG
+712 YGYDFLSISG
-722 NSFIKTDITLD
+722 NSFIKAGIKLD
-733 YEILKKNHIN
+733 YEVFKKNHVN

-755 FSTVDWVSMPKYTG
+755 FSTVDWVSMPKYSG
-769 YALGY
+769 YAVGY

-781 PIEIKQ
+781 PIEVKQ
-787 SWSPQMSKSF
+787 SWSPEMSKSF

>member
-1 MEYQKPKKLST
+1 
-12 FTKPT
+12 
-17 STIFMRLNQLSI
+17 MRPSQLYI
-29 SNTRSKGF
+29 SNIWSKEILTKFEKRVSWRVFIFVFLTAFF
-37 FSNPKKGASWFALFW
+37 FSSK
-52 QEKTT
+52 
-57 FFLSQFS
+57 
-64 ISIWGVTQLV
+64 
-74 FIITFLF
+74 
-81 SQQSFSQEIKTDS
+81 SFSQEIKKDS

-158 KTNFDDLIND
+158 QTNFDELIND

-181 NDELYAIVLPFSN
+181 NDELYAVVLPFSN

-218 NVRHVRDFNK
+218 NVRHVRDFNQ

-250 GNLVQAMMASAAF
+250 GNLVQAMMASSAF

-284 NYPIKEVRNLGAD
+284 NYPIQEVRKLGAD

-308 MKRKNLKNAT
+308 LKRKNLKNAT

-329 IDKMKKKIKNTD
+329 IDKMKSKIKDTD
-341 VYIKPDIRD
+341 IYIRPDIRD
-350 YGVISFDKGEEIIRK
+350 FGVISFDRGEEIIRK

-378 TLVNEDNYYKKPKLK
+378 ALSDENNFYKKPKLK
-393 IATDTLKIEK
+393 VATDTLHIQK
-403 INSDPLDNYTREYIR
+403 INTDKLENYTKEYIR
-418 GKLRFKPGSTIT
+418 GKLRFKPESTIT
-430 YDDLKTGIN
+430 YDGLKTGIN

-444 QNFSTISYCLQPNGE
+444 QNFSTISYCLQPNGD

-465 VLQENPTQTFLK
+465 VLKENPTQTYLK

-543 NVTTSLSGLIP
+543 NVTTSLSGVLK
-554 ENQNLN
+554 ENPNVN

-566 MDLSN
+566 MDITN

-596 NSPTLSNAENIIDK
+596 SSPTLTNEDNIIEK

-618 YLKYDSF
+618 YLKYDSL
-625 DDKYYPSSGLYFSTD
+625 DEKYYPSSGLYFSTD
-640 LQTYLASS
+640 LQTYMASS
-648 DYTNKFKPF
+648 DYTKQFKPF

-662 ELSFV
+662 EIAVV
-667 RTIFN
+667 RPLFK
-672 KATVKIGADAGF
+672 KATIKFGADAGF

-693 FDFILG
+693 FDFIFG

-722 NSFIKTDITLD
+722 NSYIKTDINID
-733 YEILKKNHIN
+733 YEIFKKNHIN
-743 FSANFANLGDDI
+743 ISANFANLGDDI
-755 FSTVDWVSMPKYTG
+755 FSSVDWISMPKYTG
-769 YALGY
+769 YAIGY

-781 PIEIKQ
+781 PIEVKQ
-787 SWSPQMSKSF
+787 SWSPEMSKSF
-797 TWFSIGFMF
+797 TWFSIGFQF

>member
-1 MEYQKPKKLST
+1 MLI
-12 FTKPT
+12 FL
-17 STIFMRLNQLSI
+17 TIL
-29 SNTRSKGF
+29 F
-37 FSNPKKGASWFALFW
+37 FN
-52 QEKTT
+52 
-57 FFLSQFS
+57 SQN
-64 ISIWGVTQLV
+64 
-74 FIITFLF
+74 
-81 SQQSFSQEIKTDS
+81 SFSQEQKKDS

-132 GTSMGSV
+132 GTSMGAV
-139 IGGLYASGYNASQI
+139 IGGLYASGYNAAQI

-158 KTNFDDLIND
+158 QTNFDELIND

-235 IGTNIETGE
+235 IATNIETGE

-250 GNLVQAMMASAAF
+250 GNLVQAMMASSAF

-284 NYPIKEVRNLGAD
+284 NYPINEVRNLGAD

-329 IDKMKKKIKNTD
+329 IDKMKSKIKDTD
-341 VYIKPDIRD
+341 IYVKPDIRD
-350 YGVISFDKGEEIIRK
+350 FGVISFDRGEEIIRK
-365 GEEAAFAVYEKIK
+365 GEEATFAVYEKIK
-378 TLVNEDNYYKKPKLK
+378 SLVNEDNFYKKPKLK
-393 IATDTLKIEK
+393 VSTDTVHINK
-403 INSDPLDNYTREYIR
+403 INSDQLDNYTKEYIN

-430 YDDLKTGIN
+430 YGDLKTGIN

-444 QNFSTISYCLQPNGE
+444 QNFSTISYCLQPDG
-459 KDDLDL
+459 KQDDLDL
-465 VLQENPTQTFLK
+465 VLKENPTQTYLK

-486 KSAVLLNL
+486 KSAILLNL

-513 DNFRYDFNYY
+513 DNFRYDLNYY

-543 NVTTSLSGLIP
+543 NVTSSIGNLTSPSP
-554 ENQNLN
+554 DVN

-566 MDLSN
+566 MDVSN

-596 NSPTLSNAENIIDK
+596 NSPTLSNTDNIIDK
-610 SNYFSAFA
+610 SSYFSVFG

-625 DDKYYPSSGLYFSTD
+625 DNKSFPHSGLFFSTD
-640 LQTYLASS
+640 VQTYLGSS
-648 DYTNKFKPF
+648 DYTNTFKPY
-657 SIAKA
+657 SMAKA
-662 ELSFV
+662 EIAVANTLF
-667 RTIFN
+667 RR
-672 KATVKIGADAGF
+672 ATFKFEADAGLTF
-684 NIGSDSVPF
+684 GNDSVPF
-693 FDFILG
+693 FDYILG

-712 YGYDFLSIAG
+712 YGYDFLSISG
-722 NSFIKTDITLD
+722 NSFIKAGITFD
-733 YEILKKNHIN
+733 YEIFKKNHVN
-743 FSANFANLGDDI
+743 FSANYANLGDDI
-755 FSTVDWVSMPKYTG
+755 FSTVDWVSMPKYSG
-769 YALGY
+769 YAVGY

-787 SWSPQMSKSF
+787 SWSPELSKSF